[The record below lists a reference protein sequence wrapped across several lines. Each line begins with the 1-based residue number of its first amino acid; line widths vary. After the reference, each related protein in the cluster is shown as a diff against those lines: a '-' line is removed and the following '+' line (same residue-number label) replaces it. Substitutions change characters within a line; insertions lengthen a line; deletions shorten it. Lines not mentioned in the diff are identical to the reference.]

1 MVTSEQQSLARPV
14 PERKGKHAPQMLNAV
29 IAMFFVKMK
38 DHFHIRGGTEAVTLL
53 YKFFTERRTVVD
65 LSVAH
70 QYEGI
75 VFIQDRLVT
84 CRKIDDA
91 EAGLRHCHGAVPEKT
106 HVIRPP
112 VHE

>member
-1 MVTSEQQSLARPV
+1 
-14 PERKGKHAPQMLNAV
+14 
-29 IAMFFVKMK
+29 MFLVKMK
-38 DHFHIRGGTEAVTLL
+38 DDFHIRGRTEAVTLL
-53 YKFFTERRTVVD
+53 HKRFTERRAVVD

-70 QYEGI
+70 QHEGI
-75 VFIQDRLVT
+75 VFIQDRLVP

-91 EAGLRHCHGAVPEKT
+91 EAGLRHCHGALPEKT